1 MKDKLL
7 VLGKKAYITSREL
20 SELLNKEHKNVLR
33 DIKFIL
39 ENSNLSVLNSK
50 GVEDYFVKRAYQTGT
65 QKRNYTE
72 YLLTKDGFILY
83 MFNIQGYNE
92 FKVEYIEKFNK
103 MEEYIRSLEIS
114 SIYKSNT
121 EWLLTRKQGKLV
133 RRNETD
139 CLAEFIIYAREQGS
153 KTPEKYYI
161 NFSKLVNKQVGIGKD
176 MRDKVSITT
185 LNHIANL
192 ENLIINTVKE
202 NMLNKVY
209 YKDIYQI
216 CKKKCEQY
224 KDLLQL
230 EKIECKLIS

>member
-1 MKDKLL
+1 MKNNLL
-7 VLGKKAYITSREL
+7 VLENKIYITSREL
-20 SELLNKEHKNVLR
+20 ANEMKKEHYNILKE
-33 DIKFIL
+33 IKKIL
-39 ENSNLSVLNSK
+39 EKSEVTFLNSK
-50 GVEDYFVKRAYQTGT
+50 GIESYFIKRTYKIGN

-83 MFNIQGYNE
+83 MFNIQGYNK
-92 FKVEYIEKFNK
+92 FKVDYIEKFNR
-103 MEEYIRSLEIS
+103 MEEFIRNIEIS

-139 CLAEFIIYAREQGS
+139 CLSEFIIYAREQGS

-202 NMLNKVY
+202 NMLRKVY

-216 CKKKCEQY
+216 CKEKCEQY

>member
-1 MKDKLL
+1 MKELIR
-7 VLGKKAYITSREL
+7 VVVSNNVSIVSSR
-20 SELLNKEHKNVLR
+20 
-33 DIKFIL
+33 D
-39 ENSNLSVLNSK
+39 
-50 GVEDYFVKRAYQTGT
+50 
-65 QKRNYTE
+65 
-72 YLLTKDGFILY
+72 LY
-83 MFNIQGYNE
+83 E
-92 FKVEYIEKFNK
+92 F
-103 MEEYIRSLEIS
+103 LEIKERFS
-114 SIYKSNT
+114 RWFSRMLDFGYKNGKDYTPYLIVHPQNNQKIKDYWLTLDMGKELCMLARSPRGREARQYFIDRDNELRKLEKANIYKENT
-121 EWLLTRKQGKLV
+121 EWLITRKQGKLV

-202 NMLNKVY
+202 NMSSKVY

-216 CKKKCEQY
+216 CKGKCEQY

>member
-1 MKDKLL
+1 MKNNLL
-7 VLGKKAYITSREL
+7 VLENKVYITSREL
-20 SELLNKEHKNVLR
+20 ANEMKKEHYNILKE
-33 DIKFIL
+33 IKKIL
-39 ENSNLSVLNSK
+39 EKSEVTFLNSK
-50 GVEDYFVKRAYQTGT
+50 GIESYFIKRTYKIGN

-83 MFNIQGYNE
+83 MFNIQGYNK
-92 FKVEYIEKFNK
+92 FKVDYIEKFNR
-103 MEEYIRSLEIS
+103 MEEFIRNIEIS

-139 CLAEFIIYAREQGS
+139 CLSEFIIYAREQGS

-202 NMLNKVY
+202 NMLRKVY

-216 CKKKCEQY
+216 CKEKCEQY

>member
-1 MKDKLL
+1 
-7 VLGKKAYITSREL
+7 
-20 SELLNKEHKNVLR
+20 
-33 DIKFIL
+33 
-39 ENSNLSVLNSK
+39 
-50 GVEDYFVKRAYQTGT
+50 
-65 QKRNYTE
+65 
-72 YLLTKDGFILY
+72 
-83 MFNIQGYNE
+83 MFNIQGYNK
-92 FKVEYIEKFNK
+92 FKVDYIEKFNK
-103 MEEYIRSLEIS
+103 MEEYIRNLEIS

-139 CLAEFIIYAREQGS
+139 CLTEFIIYAREQGS

-216 CKKKCEQY
+216 CKEKCEQY